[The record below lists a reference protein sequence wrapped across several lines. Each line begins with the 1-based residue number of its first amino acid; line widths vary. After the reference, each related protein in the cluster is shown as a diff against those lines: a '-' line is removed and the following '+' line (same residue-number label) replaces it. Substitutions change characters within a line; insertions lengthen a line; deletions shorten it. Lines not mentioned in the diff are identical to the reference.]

1 MPAISKKV
9 LRSIVLFA
17 MVLMINA
24 FGQNTLTVK
33 VDSAQ
38 ALVHSEIFGTLME
51 RLGRNWVGGV
61 YVGTNSNIPN
71 TDGMRNDIIQGM
83 KSCGVG
89 LIQWPGGAASCG
101 YNWVPDTNPTNDVGT
116 VQFMAMCDSIGCQPA
131 IALPPLVSS
140 APSNVKWVNYINN
153 NPSHPNWHCKYW
165 KIGNEVWITCD
176 GLSPTE
182 AAYDPAFRATY
193 DSIRNTKG
201 GDSLFIEASSLMDIS
216 NNLTVYDTEIVHLDS
231 LINGMEV
238 HDYIYDPSSIPCV
251 TFTGAQYMSVVNN
264 ANLGQIAPRESL
276 LVASWN
282 KFDKSG
288 QLKIIEDE
296 WGDWFEPLNKSTDG
310 WMQQITLLDALSAA
324 EQLHVFMKHADRVQA
339 ACVAQGVNVI
349 QSLFLTNSYSTT
361 LPIDSGANAR
371 LVYTPTYYI
380 YKMFMPHHAAGA
392 KWAPNSLSTA
402 TLGGVALLSAGTTVD
417 TLGHVNISISNI
429 DTVKADTVHINLTA
443 SPSSYTITSAQI
455 ITGPA
460 KNSYNDF
467 GATENVNIQTFAASN
482 YSMPTGTTATVVM
495 PKMSVVMLQLT
506 PTSTAVKQHANLLK
520 PSEKMFSITAGLN
533 GMVSITSSAQQSKP
547 VTISLY
553 GTDGRLLDREVKS
566 FSSQTN
572 SVVLKNR
579 LTNGVYMIT
588 VANANGSFSKN
599 IVIAR

>member
-1 MPAISKKV
+1 M
-9 LRSIVLFA
+9 
-17 MVLMINA
+17 
-24 FGQNTLTVK
+24 
-33 VDSAQ
+33 
-38 ALVHSEIFGTLME
+38 
-51 RLGRNWVGGV
+51 
-61 YVGTNSNIPN
+61 
-71 TDGMRNDIIQGM
+71 
-83 KSCGVG
+83 
-89 LIQWPGGAASCG
+89 
-101 YNWVPDTNPTNDVGT
+101 
-116 VQFMAMCDSIGCQPA
+116 
-131 IALPPLVSS
+131 
-140 APSNVKWVNYINN
+140 
-153 NPSHPNWHCKYW
+153 
-165 KIGNEVWITCD
+165 
-176 GLSPTE
+176 
-182 AAYDPAFRATY
+182 
-193 DSIRNTKG
+193 
-201 GDSLFIEASSLMDIS
+201 
-216 NNLTVYDTEIVHLDS
+216 
-231 LINGMEV
+231 
-238 HDYIYDPSSIPCV
+238 
-251 TFTGAQYMSVVNN
+251 
-264 ANLGQIAPRESL
+264 
-276 LVASWN
+276 
-282 KFDKSG
+282 
-288 QLKIIEDE
+288 
-296 WGDWFEPLNKSTDG
+296 GDWFEPLNKSTDG

-402 TLGGVALLSAGTTVD
+402 TLGGVALISAGTTVD

-566 FSSQTN
+566 FSAQTN